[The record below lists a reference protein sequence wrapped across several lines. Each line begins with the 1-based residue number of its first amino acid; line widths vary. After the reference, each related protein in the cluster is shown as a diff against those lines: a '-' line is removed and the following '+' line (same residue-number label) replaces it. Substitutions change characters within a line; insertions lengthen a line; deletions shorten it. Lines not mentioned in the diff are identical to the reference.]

1 MKRIGSLW
9 VVTVALLGA
18 WSMPAAA
25 KGKAKAA
32 TAKAPVVAEQ
42 AAAAPT
48 GEPGDPQ
55 KFIAGLY
62 QRLDH
67 LSQNTKTIDE
77 LHTRIGQELTSI
89 VDYPEM
95 GRLTLGTR
103 WGEITDAQ
111 KTEFTG
117 LLRAMVINTYVRR
130 FKPGTAIEISYAAAP
145 KSLSAGKVQVQTTIK
160 VKKTSADVHYNLLPR
175 TGQWAV
181 YDILVDDASQV
192 QTYRQSFKKI
202 LDKEGWPG
210 LMQRMRKAAE
220 KKVG

>member
-1 MKRIGSLW
+1 MKRVHSVV
-9 VVTVALLGA
+9 VVTVALCAA

-25 KGKAKAA
+25 KGKAAA
-32 TAKAPVVAEQ
+32 AKAPVAAEQ
-42 AAAAPT
+42 AAPAPA

-67 LSQNTKTIDE
+67 LSQSTKTIDE
-77 LHTRIGQELTSI
+77 LHARIGQELTTI

-103 WGEITDAQ
+103 WGEITDSQ

-117 LLRAMVINTYVRR
+117 LLRAMVVNTYVRR

-145 KSLSAGKVQVQTTIK
+145 KALTQGKVQVQTTIK
-160 VKKTSADVHYNLLPR
+160 VKKTSADVHYDLLPR
-175 TGQWAV
+175 AGQWAV